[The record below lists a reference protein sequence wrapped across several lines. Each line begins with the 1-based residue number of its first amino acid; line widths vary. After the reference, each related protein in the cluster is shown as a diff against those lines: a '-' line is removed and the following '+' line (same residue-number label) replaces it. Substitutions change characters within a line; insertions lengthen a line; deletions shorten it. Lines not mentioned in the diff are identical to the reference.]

1 MRIISPGPAPSA
13 SSTTCPYSPA
23 PKYTAMLERHRRR
36 APAEISGSLRR
47 AFSWLASNLAD
58 LAANTADPTR
68 GAGSPTWARWRQ
80 KAQNRRW
87 RSAGRKRA

>member
-1 MRIISPGPAPSA
+1 
-13 SSTTCPYSPA
+13 
-23 PKYTAMLERHRRR
+23 MLGAIDAR
-36 APAEISGSLRR
+36 ARSQIAAAYAAR
-47 AFSWLASNLAD
+47 FSWLASNLAD
-58 LAANTADPTR
+58 LWQPTPPTPTR